1 METKRLEAEAYRQMP
16 YYKRFEPFT
25 KRGFIAPFIL
35 VSATFFV
42 GHFSGKTP
50 LQTYAVQV
58 KITENYNIFF
68 NFFDE
73 NFLFTITKRFRN
85 FFLNVFPIFRFF
97 TL

>member
-1 METKRLEAEAYRQMP
+1 MPFSRVETEFNEIHAVLETKRLEAEAYRQMP

-25 KRGFIAPFIL
+25 KRGFITPFIL

-58 KITENYNIFF
+58 K
-68 NFFDE
+68 DH
-73 NFLFTITKRFRN
+73 
-85 FFLNVFPIFRFF
+85 
-97 TL
+97 